1 MMIKMKA
8 MKVSY
13 LEVPLFK
20 GLLELS
26 SIFHLLSDLNNIVW
40 KYDGGIHVAFFYIST
55 AFYDSAKPLNW

>member
-26 SIFHLLSDLNNIVW
+26 SIFHLLSDLNNIV
-40 KYDGGIHVAFFYIST
+40 
-55 AFYDSAKPLNW
+55 